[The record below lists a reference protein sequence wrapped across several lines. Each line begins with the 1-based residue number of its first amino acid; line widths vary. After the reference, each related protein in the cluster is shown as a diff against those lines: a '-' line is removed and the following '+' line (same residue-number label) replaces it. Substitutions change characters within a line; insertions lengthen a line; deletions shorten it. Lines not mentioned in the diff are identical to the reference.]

1 MTRICC
7 PFDQSSSVIGGVVCG
22 GSAFVDVVTDPYD
35 GLICILP
42 LDEIGGGTV
51 GEYKD
56 RSRKHFDGTGGKI
69 LAEEEELDTSLIPTI
84 DDGVFC
90 LPSQHLDGRQSIWIE
105 QDDMD
110 ANHSFTASIWGKFET
125 YYKTRTFY
133 SRGWTDG
140 TTGNKYV
147 VSLGHSFL
155 STLAVQ
161 VNVMSATGTNTEN
174 LVFGTTTLSQDT
186 WYHAAMTYDQSTL
199 RLFVNGVQ
207 VGSLAISGTML
218 PLENECFIGQLN
230 KTQNLQGNL
239 QELHLF
245 PESKSANYLLAEF
258 NSICNPNFV
267 IEGDEEPLL
276 YW

>member
-22 GSAFVDVVTDPYD
+22 GSAFVDVVSDPYD
-35 GLICILP
+35 GLTCILP

-56 RSRKHFDGTGGKI
+56 RSRNHLDGTGGKI
-69 LAEEEELDTSLIPTI
+69 LAEEEDLDTSLVPTI
-84 DDGVFC
+84 DAGVFC
-90 LPSQHLDGRQSIWIE
+90 LPSQHFDGRQSIWIE

-133 SRGWTDG
+133 SRGFTDG
-140 TTGNKYV
+140 TNRFV
-147 VSLGHSFL
+147 VALGHSFL
-155 STLAVQ
+155 QTLAVQ
-161 VNVMSATGTNTEN
+161 VNVAAMNGTITEN
-174 LVFGTTTLSQDT
+174 LSFGSTALNQDS
-186 WYHAAMTYDQSTL
+186 WYHAAMTYDQSNI
-199 RLFVNGVQ
+199 RLYLNGVL
-207 VGSLAISGTML
+207 VGTLAISGTLL
-218 PLENECFIGQLN
+218 PLENECFLGCLN
-230 KTQNLQGNL
+230 GAQNLQGNL
-239 QELHLF
+239 QELHVF
-245 PESKSANYLLAEF
+245 PETKSANYLLAEY